1 METTATLFLIVFST
15 SSNKHF
21 SCIMRCLINTV
32 AITQI
37 QQTLLHCDRLF
48 YLYTRANYGNISFS
62 KPIRYRNVY
71 PMYRL
76 WNSTL
81 MADYPKVDKVSI
93 SSRAKIHIPPSLIIH
108 QDTSDD
114 VAKVCFYVIIIIQ

>member
-1 METTATLFLIVFST
+1 MVL
-15 SSNKHF
+15 
-21 SCIMRCLINTV
+21 R
-32 AITQI
+32 
-37 QQTLLHCDRLF
+37 
-48 YLYTRANYGNISFS
+48 ISFS
-62 KPIRYRNVY
+62 KSIRYRNVY

-93 SSRAKIHIPPSLIIH
+93 WSRAKIHIPPSLIIH

-114 VAKVCFYVIIIIQ
+114 VAKVSFYVIINIQ